1 MNPRNRHV
9 LLTGA
14 SSGIGRS
21 TALALA
27 GRGAKLSLAA
37 RRQSELEKVAVECRA
52 LGADCVSIP
61 ADVSSREECERLV
74 AEAEARSGPIEILI
88 NNAGFAIF
96 DPIAEAR
103 PEDLESMMAT
113 NYFGTLW
120 CSQAVLGGM
129 ISRRE
134 GAIVNVGSIAGIMGF
149 ARMGG
154 YCATKF
160 AVAGLTEA
168 LRAET
173 RRHGIRVSL
182 VSPGTTATD
191 FFVTAEKGKMPGAS
205 RLMLAIPP
213 EKVAKTILA
222 AIESG
227 GGRKIVPLGAL
238 LFMRLKEIAPGA
250 AHFLMRHVS
259 RWIERSQR

>member
-1 MNPRNRHV
+1 MDPRHRHV

-27 GRGAKLSLAA
+27 RRGAKLSLAA
-37 RRQSELEKVAVECRA
+37 RRELELEKVASECRS
-52 LGADCVSIP
+52 LGADCVAIP
-61 ADVSSREECERLV
+61 ADVSTLAECERLV
-74 AEAEARSGPIEILI
+74 AEAEARLGPIEILV

-96 DPIAEAR
+96 DPVDEAR
-103 PEDLESMMAT
+103 PEDLQSMMAT

-120 CSQAVLGGM
+120 CSRAVLGGM
-129 ISRRE
+129 IERRE

-149 ARMGG
+149 ERMGG

-168 LRAET
+168 LRAEAI
-173 RRHGIRVSL
+173 RHGIRVSL

-213 EKVAKTILA
+213 EKVATAIVA

-227 GGRKIVPLGAL
+227 SGRRIVPLGAM
-238 LFMRLKEIAPGA
+238 LFMRLKEIAPGP

-259 RWIERSQR
+259 NWIERSQR

>member
-1 MNPRNRHV
+1 MDPSDRHV

-14 SSGIGRS
+14 SSGIGRA

-27 GRGAKLSLAA
+27 GRGAKLSIAA
-37 RRQSELEKVAVECRA
+37 RRQSELEQVASECRH
-52 LGADCVSIP
+52 LGAECVAIR
-61 ADVSSREECERLV
+61 ADVSSRAECGRLV
-74 AEAEARSGPIEILI
+74 TEAEARFGPVEILV

-96 DPIAEAR
+96 DPIADAR
-103 PEDLESMMAT
+103 SEDLESMMAT

-120 CSQAVLGGM
+120 CSRAVLPGM
-129 ISRRE
+129 IRRRE

-168 LRAET
+168 LRSET
-173 RRHGIRVSL
+173 MRHGIRVSL
-182 VSPGTTATD
+182 VAPGTTATD

-205 RLMLAIPP
+205 RLILAIPP
-213 EKVAKTILA
+213 EKVAKTIVA
-222 AIESG
+222 TIESG
-227 GGRKIVPLGAL
+227 SGRRIVPLGAM
-238 LFMRLKEIAPGA
+238 LFMRLKELAPGP

-259 RWIERSQR
+259 NWIDRSQR

>member
-1 MNPRNRHV
+1 MDPRNRHV

-37 RRQSELEKVAVECRA
+37 RRQLELEKVVAECRG
-52 LGADCVSIP
+52 LGADCVAIP
-61 ADVSSREECERLV
+61 ADVSSREECGRLV
-74 AEAEARSGPIEILI
+74 AQAEARFGPVEILI

-96 DPIAEAR
+96 DPIAESS

-120 CSQAVLGGM
+120 CSRAVLGGM
-129 ISRRE
+129 ISRKE

-160 AVAGLTEA
+160 AVTGLTEA

-173 RRHGIRVSL
+173 MRHGIRVSL

-205 RLMLAIPP
+205 RLMLAISP
-213 EKVAKTILA
+213 EKVAKKILA
-222 AIESG
+222 VIESG
-227 GGRKIVPLGAL
+227 SSRRIVPLGAM
-238 LFMRLKEIAPGA
+238 LFMRLKEIVPGP

-259 RWIERSQR
+259 NWIERSRR

>member
-1 MNPRNRHV
+1 MDPRNRHV

-14 SSGIGRS
+14 SSGIGRA

-27 GRGAKLSLAA
+27 GRGARLSIAA
-37 RRQSELEKVAVECRA
+37 RRANELEQVAARCRD
-52 LGADCVSIP
+52 LGAECVAIP
-61 ADVSSREECERLV
+61 ADISSREECRRLA
-74 AEAEARSGPIEILI
+74 AEAEERFGPVEILI

-96 DPIAEAR
+96 DPISEAR
-103 PEDLESMMAT
+103 PGDLESMMAT

-120 CSQAVLGGM
+120 CTQAVLGGM
-129 ISRRE
+129 IRRGE

-154 YCATKF
+154 YSATKF

-168 LRAET
+168 LRSET
-173 RRHGIRVSL
+173 MRHGIRVSL

-213 EKVAKTILA
+213 EKVARKILA
-222 AIESG
+222 AIERG
-227 GGRKIVPLGAL
+227 DRRRIVPLGAR
-238 LFMRLKEIAPGA
+238 LFMRFKEIAPGP
-250 AHFLMRHVS
+250 AHFLMSHVS
-259 RWIERSQR
+259 SWIDRSQR